1 VYLLQS
7 TSNDTGRMMH
17 YQFFLPHHRFDIVDP
32 DEFDP
37 ATSPSRVVV
46 AKPDNAVLVAAGAE
60 IAWRDPNGKLAFWV
74 LAPQ

>member
-1 VYLLQS
+1 
-7 TSNDTGRMMH
+7 MMN
-17 YQFFLPHHRFDIVDP
+17 YQFFLPRHRFDIVDP

-46 AKPDNAVLVAAGAE
+46 AKPDDAALIAAGAE

-74 LAPQ
+74 LRPPDPERA